1 MVSHNQNLGRGRFP
15 AFTSL
20 ALAAALVAGLSACSP
35 DDGDDGAPGDPGPSP
50 EIEIGAYEALPGVN
64 VAITAV
70 SGGSGAGGNVRV
82 GDILTVQFSAE
93 DDAGDPL
100 DLSNFTR
107 GSIYV
112 SGPTFNYQRVIASQS
127 DVLTRATEVSDGVY
141 SYRFAVP
148 VPSTFLAPLN
158 DTASLTDGE
167 LTGQALLNGTYTV
180 GLELRKDFTVEGEVF
195 RDVGNATSD
204 FLFGTAT
211 TLETREVVLREACN
225 ACHTNLQ
232 AHGGNRTD
240 ITNCLL
246 CHTAGAEDRNTANV
260 AGGTPGVGI
269 EFSVMIHKIHTG
281 TYLPSVLG
289 IATNPDGS
297 RKYDATPKPYQM
309 IGFGDSLIDFSHVV
323 FPAYPS
329 FASPMPRDF
338 GYTPL
343 NSTQKSLEDRQRRG
357 PVECAKCHGDPDGVG
372 PLTAPS
378 QGDRFK
384 THPTT
389 RACGSC
395 HDDWDPAKPYTA
407 NQQTMPANLT
417 DADCTLCHDASGTPL
432 AIENAHMHPLSNP
445 ALATGV
451 HFVFDQVTDAG
462 GDNDGNFDAGETVR
476 ITFRVENDNGDPVAA
491 SSLSRIEAVLSGPT
505 MNPQVMDYQRIPP
518 AYFTGNGPYT
528 IDLPDLAFYEPA
540 GTSNNTLQVF
550 TTLQAPHW
558 NVTGGAT
565 TLLLRTGTGNS
576 STLVEAARP
585 TQNYIDVVAGQ
596 GSLFTN
602 GAYIVIDDLN
612 GAREY
617 MRVVWVNG
625 DRLWFNSKFRQTNKA
640 NLLNAHN
647 VGATVQ
653 VVTTTAIPTGSYTL
667 NATTGEITETVEF
680 GNGEVLAS
688 YMTSFKVPTVFPGS
702 LVDGPEKGEDWGDW
716 TGLPVLDGTYILDFH
731 GARSFSTSP
740 AGEATSYTEGALST
754 RELLLFGNATVTET
768 FERVVGAS
776 ACNKCHEDLAFHGGS
791 RRGFDTCISCHGTA
805 GAELTQGYETLS
817 VPTGPIASV
826 EFRNFLHSAHEEVF
840 TSMPAGVKNCAVCH
854 GDSNEVWKAPIERVH
869 PAATTQTRAWYVA
882 CSSCH
887 ASNAQVAHMDV
898 NTAPNGAESC
908 AVCHGEGA
916 EYEVTKG
923 HFFR

>member
-1 MVSHNQNLGRGRFP
+1 MVSQSQNPDRIRLP
-15 AFTSL
+15 AILSL
-20 ALAAALVAGLSACSP
+20 ALATALVGALGACSA
-35 DDGDDGAPGDPGPSP
+35 DDGDNGAPGDPGPTP

-64 VAITAV
+64 VAITSV
-70 SGGSGAGGNVRV
+70 SGGSGAGGNVRA
-82 GDILTVQFSAE
+82 GDILTVEFTAE
-93 DDAGDPL
+93 NDAGDPL
-100 DLSNFTR
+100 DLTKLTR
-107 GSIYV
+107 SSIYV
-112 SGPTFNYQRVIASQS
+112 SGPTSNYQRVIASQS
-127 DVLTRATEVSDGVY
+127 DVLTRATEVSEGVY

-180 GLELRKDFTVEGEVF
+180 GMELRKDFTIEGEVF

-204 FLFGTAT
+204 FLFGTAAA
-211 TLETREVVLREACN
+211 LEPREVVLREACN

-232 AHGGNRTD
+232 AHGGNRLD
-240 ITNCLL
+240 IVNCLL

-289 IATNPDGS
+289 IATNADGT
-297 RKYDATPKPYQM
+297 RKYDATPAPYQI

-329 FASPMPRDF
+329 FAAAMPRDS
-338 GYTPL
+338 GYTALGAP
-343 NSTQKSLEDRQRRG
+343 QKSLEDRQRRG
-357 PVECAKCHGDPDGVG
+357 PVECAKCHGDPDGAG
-372 PLTAPS
+372 PLAAPA
-378 QGDRFK
+378 QGDNFK

-407 NQQTMPANLT
+407 NLQTMPADLT
-417 DADCTLCHDASGTPL
+417 DADCTLCHEDAGTPL
-432 AIENAHMHPLSNP
+432 SIETAHMHPLANP
-445 ALATGV
+445 ALSAGV
-451 HFVFDQVTDAG
+451 NFVFDQITDAG

-476 ITFRVENDNGDPVAA
+476 VTFRVENDNGDPIAA
-491 SSLSRIEAVLSGPT
+491 STLSRIETILSGPT
-505 MNPQVMDYQRIPP
+505 MNPQMMCYQRVPP

-528 IDLPDLAFYEPA
+528 IDLPDLVFYEPA

-550 TTLQAPHW
+550 TTPQAPHW

-565 TLLLRTGTGNS
+565 TLLLRTGVGNS
-576 STLVEAARP
+576 STLASAAVA
-585 TQNYIDVVAGQ
+585 TQNYIDVATGQ

-625 DRLWFNSKFRQTNKA
+625 DRLWFNSKFRQTYKA

-647 VGATVQ
+647 AGATVQ
-653 VVTTTAIPTGSYTL
+653 VVTTSAIPTNSYTL

-688 YMTSFKVPTVFPGS
+688 YMTSFKVPTLFPGS
-702 LVDGPEKGEDWGDW
+702 LVDGPEKGENWGDW

-754 RELLLFGNATVTET
+754 RELLLFGAATVTET

-791 RRGFDTCISCHGTA
+791 RRGYDACISCHGTA

-840 TSMPAGVKNCAVCH
+840 TSMPAGVKNCSVCH
-854 GDSNEVWKAPIERVH
+854 GDSNEVWKAPFERVH
-869 PAATTQTRAWYVA
+869 PSATTQTRAWYVA

-887 ASNAQVAHMDV
+887 DSNAQVAHMDV
-898 NTAPNGAESC
+898 NTAPDGAESC